1 MTPTHATT
9 SATPSCSGALHKT
22 CMSATVPL
30 TPSSRR
36 PTTVK
41 RMDSISISARPSAP
55 WATIVAERPV
65 TEETTGEVIPLL
77 AHDLRVM
84 AANVLRGNDK
94 GGYTVPSQATYPHQW
109 NWDSALAALGW
120 AELDPARA
128 WTELETLAGAR
139 DSQGMIP
146 HIAFHT
152 RVPDRVNGRLRGLL
166 TTVVRPY
173 ARYLPGPRW
182 WGKRFSVDGR
192 RISGITQPPLAA
204 TCMRMLFEA
213 HPDEERARALLRPL
227 LGWHR
232 FLLEERDP
240 RGMGEPVLIHP
251 WESGRDNSVEWD
263 APLWRVMPEVT
274 VVHRRDTHSVDAAER
289 PSDEHYRR
297 FLSLV
302 RRGTQ
307 AGWAQTRLARA
318 GAFRVLDPGFSGI
331 LARACHDL
339 AWLAERLGEPRIAEE
354 SNKGC
359 ERVTA
364 ALRARVDSD
373 GLIRALDM
381 TDESTLEVTSAGSA
395 LAVMAP
401 GLEDAQVRAVSR
413 LVTSGAL
420 ASHFGVR
427 SLDRDHP
434 DRSPRNYWRGP
445 VWTNITWLTAWA
457 LEHRG
462 DADTAAMLRRQMLAA
477 VEGGGMREYFVPD
490 SGRGLGA
497 RDFAWT
503 AALTLRELAAAA
515 AARDEAAA

>member
-1 MTPTHATT
+1 MR
-9 SATPSCSGALHKT
+9 PSWD
-22 CMSATVPL
+22 PI
-30 TPSSRR
+30 
-36 PTTVK
+36 TVK
-41 RMDSISISARPSAP
+41 RMDLISISARASTP
-55 WATIVAERPV
+55 WATIVGDSTRKEDTP
-65 TEETTGEVIPLL
+65 GEVVPLL
-77 AHDLRVM
+77 AHDVRAM
-84 AANVLRGNDK
+84 AAAVLRGNDN
-94 GGYTVPSQATYPHQW
+94 GGYTVPSRATYPHQW

-120 AELDPARA
+120 AELDSARA

-139 DSQGMIP
+139 DRQGMIP

-152 RVPDRVNGRLRGLL
+152 RVPDRVNGRLRGML
-166 TTVVRPY
+166 TTVAAPY

-204 TCMRMLFEA
+204 TCMRLLFEA
-213 HPDEERARALLRPL
+213 HADEERVRALLRPL
-227 LGWHR
+227 LCWHR

-240 RGMGEPVLIHP
+240 RGTGEPVLIHP
-251 WESGRDNSVEWD
+251 WESGRDNAVEWD
-263 APLWRVMPEVT
+263 TPLWRVMPEVT

-297 FLSLV
+297 YLTLV
-302 RRGTQ
+302 RRGTEI
-307 AGWAQTRLARA
+307 GWRQTRLART

-339 AWLAERLGEPRIAEE
+339 AWLAEQLGEPQIAAE
-354 SNKGC
+354 SDRGC
-359 ERVTA
+359 ERVAA
-364 ALRARVDSD
+364 ALRARADSD
-373 GLIRALDM
+373 GLIRPVDL

-395 LAVMAP
+395 LAALTP
-401 GLEDAQVRAVSR
+401 GLGDDQLRAVSE

-420 ASHFGVR
+420 ASPYGVR

-434 DRSPRNYWRGP
+434 ERSPRNYWRGP
-445 VWTNITWLTAWA
+445 AWTNITWLSAWA
-457 LEHRG
+457 LERRG
-462 DADTAAMLRRQMLAA
+462 ELDAAESLRAQMLAA

-503 AALTLRELAAAA
+503 AALTLRELAAGA
-515 AARDEAAA
+515 AARGEAAA

>member
-1 MTPTHATT
+1 MGPR
-9 SATPSCSGALHKT
+9 L
-22 CMSATVPL
+22 
-30 TPSSRR
+30 R
-36 PTTVK
+36 VK
-41 RMDSISISARPSAP
+41 GMDSISISARLSAP
-55 WATIVAERPV
+55 WATIVGDRTRHED
-65 TEETTGEVIPLL
+65 TTGEVISLL
-77 AHDLRVM
+77 ARDLR
-84 AANVLRGNDK
+84 ALATTVLRDNDN
-94 GGYTVPSQATYPHQW
+94 GGYTVPSRATYPHQW

-120 AELDPARA
+120 AELDTARA

-139 DSQGMIP
+139 DRQGMIP

-166 TTVVRPY
+166 TTVARPY

-192 RISGITQPPLAA
+192 RISGITQPPVAA

-213 HPDEERARALLRPL
+213 HPDEARARALLQPL

-240 RGMGEPVLIHP
+240 RGTGEPVLIHP
-251 WESGRDNSVEWD
+251 WESGRDNAVEWD
-263 APLWRVMPEVT
+263 MPLWRVMPEVT

-289 PSDEHYRR
+289 PTDEHYRR

-302 RRGTQ
+302 RRGTDL
-307 AGWAQTRLARA
+307 GWPQMRLART

-339 AWLAERLGEPRIAEE
+339 AWLADRLGEPRIAEE
-354 SNKGC
+354 SRLGC
-359 ERVTA
+359 ERVA
-364 ALRARVDSD
+364 GALRARADSD
-373 GLIRALDM
+373 GLIRAFDM
-381 TDESTLEVTSAGSA
+381 TDGSTLEVTSAGSA
-395 LAVMAP
+395 LAVLAP
-401 GLEDAQVRAVSR
+401 GLPDAQVRAVSEV
-413 LVTSGAL
+413 VTSGAL
-420 ASHFGVR
+420 ASPYGVR

-434 DRSPRNYWRGP
+434 ERSPRNYWRGP
-445 VWTNITWLTAWA
+445 TWINITWLSAWA
-457 LEHRG
+457 LERRG
-462 DADTAAMLRRQMLAA
+462 DVDAAAMLRDQMLAA

-503 AALTLRELAAAA
+503 AALTLRELPAGAAAA
-515 AARDEAAA
+515 QGAAAA

>member
-1 MTPTHATT
+1 MN
-9 SATPSCSGALHKT
+9 
-22 CMSATVPL
+22 
-30 TPSSRR
+30 
-36 PTTVK
+36 
-41 RMDSISISARPSAP
+41 SISISPRSSAP
-55 WATIVAERPV
+55 WVTIVGDR
-65 TEETTGEVIPLL
+65 TRKDDTTGEVIPLL
-77 AHDLRVM
+77 APDLGTM

-94 GGYTVPSQATYPHQW
+94 GGYTVPSQLTYPHQW

-139 DSQGMIP
+139 DGRGMIP

-152 RVPDRVNGRLRGLL
+152 RVPDRVNGRLRGML

-204 TCMRMLFEA
+204 TCMRLLFEA
-213 HPDEERARALLRPL
+213 HPDEDRARALLRPL

-251 WESGRDNSVEWD
+251 WESGRDNAVEWD

-289 PSDEHYRR
+289 PTDEHYRR
-297 FLSLV
+297 YLSLV
-302 RRGTQ
+302 RRGTE
-307 AGWAQTRLARA
+307 AGWAQTRLARS

-339 AWLAERLGEPRIAEE
+339 AWLAEHLGEPRIAEE
-354 SNKGC
+354 SSLGC
-359 ERVTA
+359 ERVAA
-364 ALRARVDSD
+364 ALRARADSD
-373 GLIRALDM
+373 GLIRPLDM

-395 LAVMAP
+395 LAVLTP
-401 GLEDAQVRAVSR
+401 GLRDAQVRAVSQ

-420 ASHFGVR
+420 ASPYGVR

-434 DRSPRNYWRGP
+434 ERSPRNYWRGP
-445 VWTNITWLTAWA
+445 VWTNITWLAAWA
-457 LEHRG
+457 LGLGGQADAAALLRG
-462 DADTAAMLRRQMLAA
+462 QMLAA

-503 AALTLRELAAAA
+503 AALTLRELAAGAA
-515 AARDEAAA
+515 TGRAEAAA